1 MTAACYRAPALG
13 VFLLLAM
20 LVSGVQAQEAA
31 WQRAAMPAAD
41 GPLAI
46 RLVYPSQAD
55 RVDVEDSSFV
65 FGSVGDGRAAVT
77 VNGQPAR
84 VTRNGA
90 FIAWIRYP
98 AESPARLVI
107 EARRGSERA
116 TTVVTVQRTERFD
129 PPATGPWIDPQSLSP
144 RGRVWW
150 PAEEALPLSVRASE
164 GATVS
169 LVLPG
174 GRRILLSPTGSP
186 APVPAGLRAFDR
198 DTARLRRPGRGDRY
212 AGAVRGLA
220 IGSLGPV
227 LGAER
232 ATPTPVRPLRLEA
245 VRGRDTVRVDWP
257 LAVALLDSMPA
268 AVRLDDSGASAASRD
283 GITTGR
289 AHPGAT
295 YHWFFPAG
303 TLAQLSGRI
312 NDDLRIRLGSA
323 TEAWV
328 PLAEA
333 LAQPAAVVAA
343 RARVDAVTVTSLPDR
358 VSIRIP
364 IDYRVPY
371 RIEEESRRLTLRLY
385 GASGNPA
392 WIRHGPGD
400 TLVTATDWRQV
411 GSEVELS
418 FQLDAPLI
426 GYRARWDRNDLLL
439 EIRRPRA
446 VNRARPLAGR
456 LIVVDPGHP
465 PGGSTG
471 PTGLREAEATLAVAL
486 LLEPMLTDAGARVI
500 MTRRGAGAVGLIDRV
515 RLADSVDADLM
526 LSIHGNALP
535 DGVPPEPNH
544 GSSVFYFHPRSA
556 DLARRIQARLVE
568 ELGTRDLGIAR
579 GDLAVVRPTWM
590 PAVLAEGL
598 FMMWPEHEAWLR
610 SEEGR
615 RRYARA
621 LKAGLEDYFRH
632 RSAD

>member
-1 MTAACYRAPALG
+1 MTPGCYRVASLG
-13 VFLLLAM
+13 ALLLVAG
-20 LVSGVQAQEAA
+20 LAGAGHAQEAA
-31 WQRAAMPAAD
+31 WQRAAMPAVD
-41 GPLAI
+41 GPLAL
-46 RLVYPSQAD
+46 RVVYPSQGD

-65 FGSVGDGRAAVT
+65 FGSVGDGRATVT

-98 AESPARLVI
+98 AESPARLVV
-107 EARRGSERA
+107 EARRGSER
-116 TTVVTVQRTERFD
+116 TSTVITVQRVERFS
-129 PPATGPWIDPQSLSP
+129 PPASGLWIDPQSLSP

-150 PAEEALPLSVRASE
+150 PADEWLPLSVRASA
-164 GATVS
+164 GAAVS
-169 LVLPG
+169 LVLPN
-174 GRRILLSPTGSP
+174 GRRVALAATGAP

-198 DTARLRRPGRGDRY
+198 DTARLRRPARGDRY
-212 AGAVRGLA
+212 TGAVRGLA
-220 IGSLGPV
+220 VGALGGV

-232 ATPTPVRPLRLEA
+232 AGAAPARPLRLEA

-257 LAVALLDSMPA
+257 LAVALLDSMPP
-268 AVRLDDSGASAASRD
+268 AVRLDDSGGNSSSRD

-303 TLAQLSGRI
+303 TLAPVSGRI
-312 NDDLRIRLGSA
+312 NDDLRIRLGA
-323 TEAWV
+323 ETEAWV
-328 PLAEA
+328 PVAEA
-333 LAQPAAVVAA
+333 QARSPALVAA
-343 RARVDAVTVTSLPDR
+343 RARVDAITITSLPDR
-358 VSIRIP
+358 AVLRIP
-364 IDYRVPY
+364 MSYRAPYRV
-371 RIEEESRRLTLRLY
+371 EEDARRLTIRLY
-385 GASGNPA
+385 GASGDPG

-400 TLVTATDWRQV
+400 TLIAASDWRQV
-411 GSEVELS
+411 GSDVELI
-418 FQLDAPLI
+418 FQLGAPLV
-426 GYRARWDRNDLLL
+426 GYRTRWDRDDLIV
-439 EIRRPRA
+439 EVRRPRA
-446 VNRARPLAGR
+446 VDRGRPLAGR
-456 LIVVDPGHP
+456 VIVVDAGHP

-471 PTGLREAEATLAVAL
+471 PTGLREPEATLAVAL
-486 LLEPMLTDAGARVI
+486 LLEPMLRDAGARVV
-500 MTRRGAGAVGLIDRV
+500 MTRRGVGAVGLIDRI

-526 LSIHGNALP
+526 LSVHGNALP

-556 DLARRIQARLVE
+556 DLARVIQARLVE

-579 GDLAVVRPTWM
+579 GDLAVVRPAWM

-621 LKAGLEDYFRH
+621 LKAGLEDYFRL
-632 RSAD
+632 RATD